1 MDSIVILDSASLD
14 GNKSKI
20 TIIEIM

>member
-1 MDSIVILDSASLD
+1 MDSIVILDSSSLD